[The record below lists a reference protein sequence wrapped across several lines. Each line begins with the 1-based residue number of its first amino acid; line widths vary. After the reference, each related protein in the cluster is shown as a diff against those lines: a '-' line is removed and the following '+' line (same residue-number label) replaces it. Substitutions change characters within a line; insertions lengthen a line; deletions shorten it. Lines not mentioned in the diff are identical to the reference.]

1 MYGFYQSP
9 DGLKRVHV
17 KLTEILKREIIT
29 LSEVKKILE
38 NISLDEMDQ
47 IQRWTYDYSK
57 KFAKTDYD
65 DAKAIVD
72 SLITEGGLTVEEAVE
87 LVNVMPRSLEELRAF
102 TFGWK
107 KLIATEKLE
116 KIKSILL
123 SGKDDKKNTE
133 TEKDDSGIE
142 S

>member
-1 MYGFYQSP
+1 
-9 DGLKRVHV
+9 
-17 KLTEILKREIIT
+17 LTEVIKKEIIT

-38 NISLDEMDQ
+38 TIPADEMDQ

-57 KFAKTDYD
+57 KFSKVDYELAKVMLEQLV
-65 DAKAIVD
+65 A
-72 SLITEGGLTVEEAVE
+72 EGDLTNEESVE
-87 LVNVMPRSLEELRAF
+87 LMNVMPKSIEELRAF

-107 KLIATEKLE
+107 KLIVTEKLE

-123 SGKDDKKNTE
+123 SNPKEG
-133 TEKDDSGIE
+133 DDSSPPPSNIE

>member
-1 MYGFYQSP
+1 MP
-9 DGLKRVHV
+9 EV
-17 KLTEILKREIIT
+17 IKREIVT

-38 NISLDEMDQ
+38 TIPMDEMDQ

-57 KFAKTDYD
+57 KFSKVEYEHAKEM
-65 DAKAIVD
+65 VD
-72 SLITEGGLTVEEAVE
+72 KLASESDLTNEESVE
-87 LVNVMPRSLEELRAF
+87 LVNVMPRSIEELRAF

-107 KLIATEKLE
+107 KLIVTEKLE

-123 SGKDDKKNTE
+123 SKNKE
-133 TEKDDSGIE
+133 EAEVVKSPSNVE

>member
-1 MYGFYQSP
+1 VYS
-9 DGLKRVHV
+9 R
-17 KLTEILKREIIT
+17 LTEVIKREIIT

-38 NISLDEMDQ
+38 SVSLDEMDQ

-65 DAKAIVD
+65 NAKVMIDNLVN
-72 SLITEGGLTVEEAVE
+72 EGDLSMEEAVE
-87 LVNVMPRSLEELRAF
+87 LVNVMPKSLEELRAF

-107 KLIATEKLE
+107 KLIVTEKLE

-123 SGKDDKKNTE
+123 LNHDIESHKDE
-133 TEKDDSGIE
+133 SGIE

>member
-1 MYGFYQSP
+1 VYS
-9 DGLKRVHV
+9 
-17 KLTEILKREIIT
+17 KLTEVIKREIIS

-38 NISLDEMDQ
+38 SVSLDEMDQ

-65 DAKAIVD
+65 NAKVMIDNLVN
-72 SLITEGGLTVEEAVE
+72 EGDLSMEEAVE
-87 LVNVMPRSLEELRAF
+87 LVNVMPKSLEELRAF

-107 KLIATEKLE
+107 KLIVTEKLE

-123 SGKDDKKNTE
+123 SNQDIANHKDE
-133 TEKDDSGIE
+133 PGIE

>member
-1 MYGFYQSP
+1 VYS
-9 DGLKRVHV
+9 R
-17 KLTEILKREIIT
+17 LTEVIKREIIT

-38 NISLDEMDQ
+38 SVSLDEMDQ

-65 DAKAIVD
+65 NAKVMIDNLVND
-72 SLITEGGLTVEEAVE
+72 GDLSMEEAVE
-87 LVNVMPRSLEELRAF
+87 LVNVMPKSLEELRAF

-107 KLIATEKLE
+107 KLIVTEKLE

-123 SGKDDKKNTE
+123 SNHDIESHKDE
-133 TEKDDSGIE
+133 SGIE

>member
-1 MYGFYQSP
+1 M
-9 DGLKRVHV
+9 
-17 KLTEILKREIIT
+17 TEVLKREIIA

-38 NISLDEMDQ
+38 SVPEDEMDQ

-57 KFAKTDYD
+57 KFSKTDYD
-65 DAKAIVD
+65 RTKIMIDN
-72 SLITEGGLTVEEAVE
+72 LINEGNLTTEEAVE
-87 LVNVMPRSLEELRAF
+87 LVNVMPTSLEELRAF

-107 KLIATEKLE
+107 KLIVTEKLE

-123 SGKDDKKNTE
+123 SNYDKE
-133 TEKDDSGIE
+133 SAVDS

>member
-1 MYGFYQSP
+1 MH
-9 DGLKRVHV
+9 L
-17 KLTEILKREIIT
+17 KLTEVLKREIIT

-38 NISLDEMDQ
+38 SIPPDEMDQ

-65 DAKAIVD
+65 NAKVMVD
-72 SLITEGGLTVEEAVE
+72 NLMNEGDLTMEESVE
-87 LVNVMPRSLEELRAF
+87 LVNVMPNSLEELRAF

-107 KLIATEKLE
+107 KLIVTEKLE

-123 SGKDDKKNTE
+123 SNKDNTNTDNNNDNNKDDQNTE
-133 TEKDDSGIE
+133 N
-142 S
+142 

>member
-1 MYGFYQSP
+1 VYS
-9 DGLKRVHV
+9 R
-17 KLTEILKREIIT
+17 LTEVIKREIIT

-38 NISLDEMDQ
+38 SVSLDEMDQ

-65 DAKAIVD
+65 NAKVMIDNLVN
-72 SLITEGGLTVEEAVE
+72 EGDLSMEEAVE
-87 LVNVMPRSLEELRAF
+87 LVNVMPKSLEELRAF

-107 KLIATEKLE
+107 KLIVTEKLE

-123 SGKDDKKNTE
+123 SNQDIANHKDE
-133 TEKDDSGIE
+133 PGIE

>member
-1 MYGFYQSP
+1 MDLP
-9 DGLKRVHV
+9 EV
-17 KLTEILKREIIT
+17 IKREIVT

-38 NISLDEMDQ
+38 TIPMDEMDQ

-57 KFAKTDYD
+57 KFSKVEYEHAKEM
-65 DAKAIVD
+65 VD
-72 SLITEGGLTVEEAVE
+72 KLASESDLTNEESVE
-87 LVNVMPRSLEELRAF
+87 LVNVMPRSIEELRAF

-107 KLIATEKLE
+107 KLIVTEKLE

-123 SGKDDKKNTE
+123 STNKEEAEVVKSPSNV
-133 TEKDDSGIE
+133 E